1 MEEAFFMAADILNQL
16 AEAVVDGDDDLAEE
30 LAQKALNEG
39 VDPYDAIVN
48 GLARGMAIVSD
59 QYEKG
64 EAFVPH
70 LLLASGAMYAGM
82 DILSPEMTKEEGALQ
97 AVGVIGTI
105 EGDVHDI
112 GKNLVKTMLSA
123 GGFKMIDLGA
133 DVPIEKFVETAKEHE
148 ADLISMSAL
157 MTTTMTNMEKV
168 IEILQEEGIRDS
180 IKIMIG
186 GAPVSEEY
194 ASGIGADSTHP
205 DAMHASAWASEAVK
219 ELDPKAARWSEEKI
233 NLGKIK
239 YREILAK
246 KTVSDKVDI
255 GLETASKI
263 KEEFE
268 SIGVKSKEEMTHI
281 DRTVSAMSDKKVD
294 RLPVYPLACGVLR
307 KFAGVNY
314 RDYATKAEAFTESAF
329 LGCKYLDLD
338 MFVGLADLSATSAD
352 FGCKIKYPEDDTPS
366 SEGHIKDYE
375 KIEVPELKK
384 GTRGY
389 ELVMASKMAKE
400 KINKELNTP
409 FIGFHEGPL
418 LTLTQLMGA
427 DRILMDMKTQPD
439 VVLEA
444 VQKCT
449 DYICQLTELF
459 FSEGACDALCI
470 DNLWSN
476 NVIMSEQDYWK
487 FDGKFVYDQHIPLFK
502 QYNQPYIIH
511 NCADAVH
518 FETQIK
524 KFGTSLY
531 SYAYY
536 EKSRDKGSQNYAD
549 LIPKYGDMCCMMG
562 EVNPVEFMDGS
573 AAGVQKVRD
582 DTKTLL
588 ENAIPVLKENG
599 LQSKYIL
606 STGCEVPPGGPLTT
620 VQAMVN
626 TVKEFGPELQKK
638 IMG

>member
-1 MEEAFFMAADILNQL
+1 MTADIMNQL
-16 AEAVVDGDDDLAEE
+16 AEAVVEGEDDLTEE
-30 LAQKALNEG
+30 LAHKVLDEG
-39 VDPYDAIVN
+39 IDPYDAIVN
-48 GLARGMAIVSD
+48 GLARGMEIVSD

-64 EAFVPH
+64 EAFVPN

-82 DILSPEMTKEEGALQ
+82 DILTPAMKTEGEFMSS
-97 AVGVIGTI
+97 VGVIGTI

-123 GGFKMIDLGA
+123 SGFEMIDLGA
-133 DVPIEKFVETAKEHE
+133 DVSIEKFIEAAKEHK
-148 ADLISMSAL
+148 ADIISMSAL

-180 IKIMIG
+180 LKVMVG

-194 ASGIGADSTHP
+194 ATAIGADSTHT

-219 ELDPKAARWSEEKI
+219 ELGSKDTRWSEEKI
-233 NLGKIK
+233 NLEKIK

-246 KTVSDKVDI
+246 KKVSEKVDI
-255 GLETASKI
+255 GLETAKMI

-281 DRTVSAMSDKKVD
+281 DRTMAAMSDKKVD
-294 RLPVYPLACGVLR
+294 HLPVYPLACGILR

-314 RDYATKAEAFTESAF
+314 RDYATKAEAFTESAL

-338 MFVGLADLSATSAD
+338 MFVGLADLSATSSD

-366 SEGHIKDYE
+366 SEGHIEDYE
-375 KIEVPELKK
+375 KLEVPELKE

-400 KINKELNTP
+400 KLSKELNTP

-418 LTLTQLMGA
+418 LTLTQIMGA
-427 DRILMDMKTQPD
+427 DRVLMDMKTQPD

-449 DYICQLTELF
+449 DYTCQLSELF
-459 FSEGACDALCI
+459 FNEGACDALCI

-487 FDGKFVYDQHIPLFK
+487 FDGKFVYDQHIPIFK
-502 QYNQPYIIH
+502 KYNQPYIIH

-518 FETQIK
+518 FETQIR
-524 KFGTSLY
+524 KFGTALF

-536 EKSRDKGSQNYAD
+536 EKSREKGSQNYAD
-549 LIPKYGDMCCMMG
+549 LIPKYGDICCMMG

-573 AAGVQKVRD
+573 TAGVQKVKD
-582 DTKTLL
+582 DTKNLL
-588 ENAIPVLKENG
+588 ENVLPVLKENG

-606 STGCEVPPGGPLTT
+606 SSGCEIPPGGPLTT
-620 VQAMVN
+620 VQAMVH
-626 TVKEFGPELQKK
+626 TVKELGPELQKK

>member
-1 MEEAFFMAADILNQL
+1 MAADILNQL

-30 LAQKALNEG
+30 LAQKSLDDG
-39 VDPYDAIVN
+39 VDPYNAIVN

-64 EAFVPH
+64 EAFVPN

-82 DILSPEMTKEEGALQ
+82 DILTPYMKAAESGLQ

-133 DVPIEKFVETAKEHE
+133 DVPIEKFIETAKENKV
-148 ADLISMSAL
+148 DLISMSAL

-180 IKIMIG
+180 MVVMVG

-194 ASGIGADSTHP
+194 ATGIGADSTHP
-205 DAMHASAWASEAVK
+205 DAMHASAWASEAIK
-219 ELDPKAARWSEEKI
+219 ELEPKDARWSEVKV

-246 KTVSDKVDI
+246 KVVSEKVDI
-255 GLETASKI
+255 GLETANKI

-314 RDYATKAEAFTESAF
+314 RDYATNAEAFTQSAF
-329 LGCKYLDLD
+329 LGSKYLDLD

-375 KIEVPELKK
+375 KIEVPELKE

-400 KINKELNTP
+400 KLNKELNTP

-427 DRILMDMKTQPD
+427 DRVLMDMKTQPD

-449 DYICQLTELF
+449 DYICQLSELF

-502 QYNQPYIIH
+502 QYNQPYLIH

-524 KFGTSLY
+524 KFGTALY

-536 EKSRDKGSQNYAD
+536 EKSREKGSQNYAD
-549 LIPKYGDMCCMMG
+549 LIPKYGDTCCMMG

-573 AAGVQKVRD
+573 AAGVQKVKD
-582 DTKTLL
+582 DTKVLL
-588 ENAIPVLKENG
+588 QNALPVLKENG
-599 LQSKYIL
+599 LQSKYVM
-606 STGCEVPPGGPLTT
+606 SSGCEIPPGGPLTT

-626 TVKEFGPELQKK
+626 TVKELGPELQKQ

>member
-1 MEEAFFMAADILNQL
+1 MAADILNQL

-30 LAQKALNEG
+30 LAYKALEEG

-82 DILSPEMTKEEGALQ
+82 EILSPEMIKEGEAMQ

-123 GGFKMIDLGA
+123 GGFEMIDLGA
-133 DVPIEKFVETAKEHE
+133 DVPIEKFVETAKERK
-148 ADLISMSAL
+148 ADIISMSAL

-180 IKIMIG
+180 MKVMIG

-219 ELDPKAARWSEEKI
+219 ELEPKAARWSEEKI

-246 KTVSDKVDI
+246 KTVSDKVDV
-255 GLETASKI
+255 GLETANKI

-281 DRTVSAMSDKKVD
+281 DRTISAMSDKKVD
-294 RLPVYPLACGVLR
+294 HLPVYPLACGVLR
-307 KFAGVNY
+307 KFVPVTY
-314 RDYATKAEAFTESAF
+314 KEYATNEDAFVQSAY
-329 LGCKYLDLD
+329 LGSKYLDLD
-338 MFVGLADLSATSAD
+338 MFVGLIDLSATSAD

-375 KIEVPELKK
+375 KIEVPELKE

-389 ELVMASKMAKE
+389 ELVMASKKAKE
-400 KINKELNTP
+400 KLNKELNTP
-409 FIGFHEGPL
+409 FVGFHEGPL

-427 DRILMDMKTQPD
+427 DRVLMDMKTQPD

-449 DYICQLTELF
+449 DYVCQLSELF
-459 FSEGACDALCI
+459 FNEDACDALCI

-487 FDGKFVYDQHIPLFK
+487 FDGKFVYDQQIPIFK

-518 FETQIK
+518 FETQIR
-524 KFGTSLY
+524 KFGTALY

-573 AAGVQKVRD
+573 AAGVQKVKD
-582 DTKTLL
+582 DTKNLL
-588 ENAIPVLKENG
+588 ENVLPVLKENG

-606 STGCEVPPGGPLTT
+606 SSGCEIPPGGPLTT

-626 TVKEFGPELQKK
+626 VVKELGPELQKN

>member
-1 MEEAFFMAADILNQL
+1 MTADILNQL
-16 AEAVVDGDDDLAEE
+16 AEAVVDGDDDLIEE
-30 LAQKALNEG
+30 LAQKILDEG
-39 VDPYDAIVN
+39 NVDPYDAIVN

-59 QYEKG
+59 NYEKG

-70 LLLASGAMYAGM
+70 LLIASGAMYAGM
-82 DILSPEMTKEEGALQ
+82 DILAPAMKIEGDGMQ
-97 AVGVIGTI
+97 AVGIIGTI

-133 DVPIEKFVETAKEHE
+133 DVPIEQFVEAAKEHKAE
-148 ADLISMSAL
+148 LVSISAL
-157 MTTTMTNMEKV
+157 MTTTMTNMGRV
-168 IEILQEEGIRDS
+168 IEILQEEGIRDAM
-180 IKIMIG
+180 KVMVG
-186 GAPVSEEY
+186 GAPVSEEF
-194 ASGIGADSTHP
+194 ATGIGADSTHA

-219 ELDPKAARWSEEKI
+219 ELDPKDVRWSEEKI

-246 KTVSDKVDI
+246 RVVFDKVDI
-255 GLETASKI
+255 GLETANLI

-281 DRTVSAMSDKKVD
+281 DRTLSAMSDKKVD

-389 ELVMASKMAKE
+389 ELVMSSKQAKE
-400 KINKELNTP
+400 KLNKELNTP

-427 DRILMDMKTQPD
+427 DRVLMDMKTQPD

-444 VQKCT
+444 VQKCS
-449 DYICQLTELF
+449 DYICQLSELF
-459 FSEGACDALCI
+459 FNEGACDALCV

-476 NVIMSEQDYWK
+476 NVIMSEEDYWK
-487 FDGKFVYDQHIPLFK
+487 FDGKFVYDQQIPIFK

-518 FETQIK
+518 FETQIR
-524 KFGTSLY
+524 KFGTALY

-536 EKSRDKGSQNYAD
+536 EKTRDKGSQNYAD
-549 LIPKYGDMCCMMG
+549 LIPKYGDICCMMG
-562 EVNPVEFMDGS
+562 EVNPIDFMDGS
-573 AAGVQKVRD
+573 AAGVQKVKD
-582 DTKTLL
+582 NTETLL
-588 ENAIPVLKENG
+588 ENVLPVLKENG
-599 LQSKYIL
+599 LQSKYVM

-626 TVKEFGPELQKK
+626 TVKELGPELQKK

>member
-1 MEEAFFMAADILNQL
+1 MAADILNQL

-30 LAQKALNEG
+30 LAQQVLDEG
-39 VDPYDAIVN
+39 AVDPYNAIVN

-82 DILSPEMTKEEGALQ
+82 DILTPGMKNEGRGVQ
-97 AVGVIGTI
+97 SVGIIGTI

-123 GGFKMIDLGA
+123 GGFEMIDLGA
-133 DVPIEKFVETAKEHE
+133 DVPIEKFIEATKEHK

-157 MTTTMTNMEKV
+157 MTTTMTNMAKV
-168 IEILQEEGIRDS
+168 VEILQEEGVRDS
-180 IKIMIG
+180 LKVMVG
-186 GAPVSEEY
+186 GAPVSEEF
-194 ASGIGADSTHP
+194 AAGIGADSTHA

-219 ELDPKAARWSEEKI
+219 ELDPKDARWSEERI

-255 GLETASKI
+255 GLETANQI

-281 DRTVSAMSDKKVD
+281 DRTISAMSDKKVD

-314 RDYATKAEAFTESAF
+314 RDYATKTDAFTESAF

-375 KIEVPELKK
+375 KIEVPELKE

-389 ELVMASKMAKE
+389 ELVMASKQAKE
-400 KINKELNTP
+400 KLNKELNTP

-427 DRILMDMKTQPD
+427 DRVLMDMKTQPD

-444 VQKCT
+444 VQKCS
-449 DYICQLTELF
+449 DYICQLSELF

-487 FDGKFVYDQHIPLFK
+487 FDGKFVYDQHIPIFK

-518 FETQIK
+518 FETQIR
-524 KFGTSLY
+524 KFGTALY

-549 LIPKYGDMCCMMG
+549 LIPKYGDICCMMG

-573 AAGVQKVRD
+573 AAGVQKVKN

-588 ENAIPVLKENG
+588 ENMLPVLKENG
-599 LQSKYIL
+599 LQSKYVL

-626 TVKEFGPELQKK
+626 IVKELGPELQKK

>member
-1 MEEAFFMAADILNQL
+1 MAADILNQL
-16 AEAVVDGDDDLAEE
+16 AEAVVDGDDDLVEE
-30 LAQKALNEG
+30 LAHKSLADG

-64 EAFVPH
+64 EAFVPN

-82 DILSPEMTKEEGALQ
+82 DILTPYMKAADSGLQ

-133 DVPIEKFVETAKEHE
+133 DVPIEKFIETPKENK

-157 MTTTMTNMEKV
+157 MTTTMTNKEKV

-180 IKIMIG
+180 MVVMVG

-194 ASGIGADSTHP
+194 AAGIGADSTHP
-205 DAMHASAWASEAVK
+205 DAMHANAWASEAVK
-219 ELDPKAARWSEEKI
+219 ELEPKEARWSEVKV

-246 KTVSDKVDI
+246 KVVSEKVDI
-255 GLETASKI
+255 GLETANRI

-314 RDYATKAEAFTESAF
+314 RDYATKAEPFTQSAF

-366 SEGHIKDYE
+366 SEGH
-375 KIEVPELKK
+375 
-384 GTRGY
+384 
-389 ELVMASKMAKE
+389 
-400 KINKELNTP
+400 
-409 FIGFHEGPL
+409 
-418 LTLTQLMGA
+418 
-427 DRILMDMKTQPD
+427 
-439 VVLEA
+439 
-444 VQKCT
+444 
-449 DYICQLTELF
+449 
-459 FSEGACDALCI
+459 
-470 DNLWSN
+470 
-476 NVIMSEQDYWK
+476 
-487 FDGKFVYDQHIPLFK
+487 
-502 QYNQPYIIH
+502 
-511 NCADAVH
+511 
-518 FETQIK
+518 
-524 KFGTSLY
+524 
-531 SYAYY
+531 
-536 EKSRDKGSQNYAD
+536 
-549 LIPKYGDMCCMMG
+549 
-562 EVNPVEFMDGS
+562 
-573 AAGVQKVRD
+573 
-582 DTKTLL
+582 
-588 ENAIPVLKENG
+588 
-599 LQSKYIL
+599 
-606 STGCEVPPGGPLTT
+606 
-620 VQAMVN
+620 
-626 TVKEFGPELQKK
+626 
-638 IMG
+638 

>member
-1 MEEAFFMAADILNQL
+1 MSTDILNQL
-16 AEAVVDGDDDLAEE
+16 AEAVVEGEDEEAEE
-30 LAQKALNEG
+30 LAQKALDMG
-39 VDPYDAIVN
+39 VDPYEAVIN
-48 GLARGMAIVSD
+48 GLAKGMTIVSD

-82 DILSPEMTKEEGALQ
+82 DILVPHMNKDGASKQ
-97 AVGVIGTI
+97 AVGIIGTI

-123 GGFKMIDLGA
+123 NGFEMIDLGA
-133 DVPIEKFVETAKEHE
+133 DVPIEKFVEAAKEHK
-148 ADLISMSAL
+148 ADLMSMSAL

-168 IEILQEEGIRDS
+168 IEILQEEGIRDAM
-180 IKIMIG
+180 KVMVG

-194 ASGIGADSTHP
+194 AASISADSTHP
-205 DAMHASAWASEAVK
+205 DALHASTWATEIVK
-219 ELDPKAARWSEEKI
+219 ELGTTEERWSDEKV

-246 KTVSDKVDI
+246 KGVSEKVDI
-255 GLETASKI
+255 GLATATMI

-268 SIGVKSKEEMTHI
+268 RAEFENIGVKTTEEMSHM
-281 DRTVSAMSDKKVD
+281 DRTLAALGDKKVD

-307 KFAGVNY
+307 KFVPTTY
-314 RDYATKAEAFTESAF
+314 KEYATNEDAFVESAF
-329 LGCKYLDLD
+329 LGSKYLDMD
-338 MFVGLADLSATSAD
+338 MFVGLIDLSATSAD

-366 SEGHIKDYE
+366 SEGHLKAYE
-375 KIEVPELKK
+375 ELEVPELKK

-389 ELVMASKMAKE
+389 DLVMASKKAKE
-400 KINKELNTP
+400 KLNRELNTP
-409 FIGFHEGPL
+409 FVGFHEGPL

-427 DRILMDMKTQPD
+427 DRVLMDMKTNPEA
-439 VVLEA
+439 VLEG

-449 DYICQLTELF
+449 DYICQLSELF
-459 FSEGACDALCI
+459 FEEDACDGLCV

-476 NVIMSEQDYWK
+476 NIIMSEEDYWK
-487 FDGKFVYDQHIPLFK
+487 FDGQFVYDQHIPLYK
-502 QYNQPYIIH
+502 KYNQPYMIH

-524 KFGTSLY
+524 KFGTSLF

-536 EKSRDKGSQNYAD
+536 EKTKEKGSQNYAD

-562 EVNPVEFMDGS
+562 EVNPVDFMDGS
-573 AAGVQKVRD
+573 AAGVQKVTD
-582 DTKTLL
+582 DTRTLL
-588 ENAIPVLKENG
+588 ENVIPVLKESG

-606 STGCEVPPGGPLTT
+606 STGCEIPPAGPLTT
-620 VQAMVN
+620 VKAMVD
-626 TVKEFGPELQKK
+626 TVKELGPELQKSN
-638 IMG
+638 MG

>member
-1 MEEAFFMAADILNQL
+1 MAADILNQL

-30 LAQKALNEG
+30 LAQKSLADG

-64 EAFVPH
+64 EAFVPN

-82 DILSPEMTKEEGALQ
+82 DILAPHMKAAESGLQ

-133 DVPIEKFVETAKEHE
+133 DVPIEKFIETAKENK

-180 IKIMIG
+180 LIVMVG

-194 ASGIGADSTHP
+194 AAGIGADSTHP
-205 DAMHASAWASEAVK
+205 DAMHANAWASEAVK
-219 ELDPKAARWSEEKI
+219 ELEPKEARWSDVKI

-246 KTVSDKVDI
+246 KVVSEKVDI
-255 GLETASKI
+255 GLETANKI

-314 RDYATKAEAFTESAF
+314 RDYATKAEPFTQSAF

-400 KINKELNTP
+400 KLNKELNTP
-409 FIGFHEGPL
+409 FVGFHEGPL

-449 DYICQLTELF
+449 DYVCQLSELF

-487 FDGKFVYDQHIPLFK
+487 FDGKFVFDQHIPIFK
-502 QYNQPYIIH
+502 KYNQPYVIH

-518 FETQIK
+518 FDTQIK

-536 EKSRDKGSQNYAD
+536 EKSKEKGSKNYAD

-562 EVNPVEFMDGS
+562 EIDPVEFIDGS
-573 AAGVQKVRD
+573 AAGVQKVTN
-582 DTKTLL
+582 DTRNLL
-588 ENAIPVLKENG
+588 QNVMPVLKENG
-599 LQSKYIL
+599 YQSKYIL
-606 STGCEVPPGGPLTT
+606 STGCEIPPGGPLST

-626 TVKEFGPELQKK
+626 TVKELGPELQKN

>member
-1 MEEAFFMAADILNQL
+1 MAADILNQL

-30 LAQKALNEG
+30 LAQKSLADG
-39 VDPYDAIVN
+39 VDPYNAIVN

-64 EAFVPH
+64 EAFVPN

-82 DILSPEMTKEEGALQ
+82 DILTPYMKAAESGLQ

-133 DVPIEKFVETAKEHE
+133 DVPIEKFIETAKENKV
-148 ADLISMSAL
+148 DLISMSAL

-180 IKIMIG
+180 MVVMVG

-194 ASGIGADSTHP
+194 ATGIGADSTHP
-205 DAMHASAWASEAVK
+205 DAMHASAWASEAIK
-219 ELDPKAARWSEEKI
+219 ELEPKDARWSEVKV

-246 KTVSDKVDI
+246 KVVSEKVDI
-255 GLETASKI
+255 GLETANKI

-268 SIGVKSKEEMTHI
+268 SIGVKNKEEMTHI

-314 RDYATKAEAFTESAF
+314 RDYATNAEAFTQSAF
-329 LGCKYLDLD
+329 LGSKYLDMD

-375 KIEVPELKK
+375 KIEVPELKE

-400 KINKELNTP
+400 KLNKELNTP

-427 DRILMDMKTQPD
+427 DRVLMDMKTQPD

-449 DYICQLTELF
+449 DYICQLSELF

-502 QYNQPYIIH
+502 QYNQPYLIH

-524 KFGTSLY
+524 KFGTALY

-536 EKSRDKGSQNYAD
+536 EKSREKGSQNYAD
-549 LIPKYGDMCCMMG
+549 LIPKYGDTCCMMG

-573 AAGVQKVRD
+573 AAGVQKVKD
-582 DTKTLL
+582 DTKVLL
-588 ENAIPVLKENG
+588 QNALPVLKENG
-599 LQSKYIL
+599 LQSKYVM
-606 STGCEVPPGGPLTT
+606 SSGCEIPPGGPLTT

-626 TVKEFGPELQKK
+626 TVKELGPELQKQ

>member
-1 MEEAFFMAADILNQL
+1 MAADILNQL

-30 LAQKALNEG
+30 LAQKVLDEG
-39 VDPYDAIVN
+39 IVDPYNAIVN

-82 DILSPEMTKEEGALQ
+82 DILTPAMKTGEEGLR

-123 GGFKMIDLGA
+123 GGFEMIDLGA
-133 DVPIEKFVETAKEHE
+133 DVPIEKFIETAKEHK

-180 IKIMIG
+180 MKVMVG
-186 GAPVSEEY
+186 GAPVSEEF
-194 ASGIGADSTHP
+194 ATAIGADSTHP
-205 DAMHASAWASEAVK
+205 DAMHASAWASEATK
-219 ELDPKAARWSEEKI
+219 ELDPKSARWSEEKI

-246 KTVSDKVDI
+246 KVVSEKIDI
-255 GLETASKI
+255 GLETANKI

-281 DRTVSAMSDKKVD
+281 DRTVAAMSDKKVD

-314 RDYATKAEAFTESAF
+314 RDYATKANAFTQSAF

-375 KIEVPELKK
+375 KIEVPELKE

-427 DRILMDMKTQPD
+427 DRVLMDMKTQPD

-444 VQKCT
+444 VQKCS
-449 DYICQLTELF
+449 DYICQLSELF
-459 FSEGACDALCI
+459 FNEGACDALCI

-476 NVIMSEQDYWK
+476 NVIMSEEDYWK
-487 FDGKFVYDQHIPLFK
+487 FDGKFVYDQHLPIFK

-518 FETQIK
+518 FETQIR
-524 KFGTSLY
+524 KFGTALY

-549 LIPKYGDMCCMMG
+549 LIPKYGDICCMMG

-573 AAGVQKVRD
+573 AEGVQKVKD
-582 DTKTLL
+582 DTKNLL
-588 ENAIPVLKENG
+588 ENVLPVLKENG
-599 LQSKYIL
+599 FQSKYVM

-626 TVKEFGPELQKK
+626 TVKELGPELQRK

>member
-1 MEEAFFMAADILNQL
+1 MTADILNQL
-16 AEAVVDGDDDLAEE
+16 AEAVVDGDDDLIEE
-30 LAQKALNEG
+30 LAQKILDEG
-39 VDPYDAIVN
+39 NVDPYDAIVN

-59 QYEKG
+59 NYEKG

-70 LLLASGAMYAGM
+70 LLIASGAMYAGM
-82 DILSPEMTKEEGALQ
+82 DILAPAMKIEGDGMQ
-97 AVGVIGTI
+97 AVGIIGTI

-133 DVPIEKFVETAKEHE
+133 DVPIEQFVEAAKEHKAE
-148 ADLISMSAL
+148 LVSISAL
-157 MTTTMTNMEKV
+157 MTTTMTNMGRV
-168 IEILQEEGIRDS
+168 IEILQEEGIRDAM
-180 IKIMIG
+180 KVMVG
-186 GAPVSEEY
+186 GAPVSEEF
-194 ASGIGADSTHP
+194 ATGIGADSTHA

-219 ELDPKAARWSEEKI
+219 ELDPKDVRWSEEKI

-246 KTVSDKVDI
+246 RVVSDKVDI
-255 GLETASKI
+255 GLETANLI

-268 SIGVKSKEEMTHI
+268 SIGVKSKEEMTHF
-281 DRTVSAMSDKKVD
+281 DKTLSAMSDKKVD

-389 ELVMASKMAKE
+389 ELVMSSKQAKE
-400 KINKELNTP
+400 KLNKELNTP

-427 DRILMDMKTQPD
+427 DRVLMDMKTQPD

-444 VQKCT
+444 VQKCS
-449 DYICQLTELF
+449 DYICQLSELF
-459 FSEGACDALCI
+459 FNEGACDALCV

-476 NVIMSEQDYWK
+476 NVIMSEEDYWK
-487 FDGKFVYDQHIPLFK
+487 FDGKFVYDQQIPIFK

-518 FETQIK
+518 FETQIR
-524 KFGTSLY
+524 KFGTALY

-536 EKSRDKGSQNYAD
+536 EKTRDKGSQNYAD
-549 LIPKYGDMCCMMG
+549 LIPKYGDICCMMG
-562 EVNPVEFMDGS
+562 EVNPIDFMDGS
-573 AAGVQKVRD
+573 AAGVQKVKD
-582 DTKTLL
+582 NTETLL
-588 ENAIPVLKENG
+588 ENVLPVLKENG
-599 LQSKYIL
+599 LQSKYVM

-626 TVKEFGPELQKK
+626 TVKELGPELQKK

>member
-1 MEEAFFMAADILNQL
+1 MTADILNQL

-30 LAQKALNEG
+30 LAQQVLDEG
-39 VDPYDAIVN
+39 LDPYNAIVN

-82 DILSPEMTKEEGALQ
+82 DILTPAMKTEGEGVQ
-97 AVGVIGTI
+97 SVGIIGTI

-123 GGFKMIDLGA
+123 GGFEMIDLGA
-133 DVPIEKFVETAKEHE
+133 DVPIEKFIEAAKEHK
-148 ADLISMSAL
+148 ADLVSMSAL

-168 IEILQEEGIRDS
+168 VEVLQEEGIRDS
-180 IKIMIG
+180 LKVMVG
-186 GAPVSEEY
+186 GAPVSDEF
-194 ASGIGADSTHP
+194 ATGIGADSTHP

-219 ELDPKAARWSEEKI
+219 ELDPRDARWSEERI

-246 KTVSDKVDI
+246 KVVSDKADI
-255 GLETASKI
+255 GLETANRI

-281 DRTVSAMSDKKVD
+281 DRTISAMSDKKVD

-375 KIEVPELKK
+375 KIEVPELKE

-389 ELVMASKMAKE
+389 ELVMASKQAKE
-400 KINKELNTP
+400 KLNKELNTP

-418 LTLTQLMGA
+418 LTLTQRLGA
-427 DRILMDMKTQPD
+427 GLLRGDGDD
-439 VVLEA
+439 G
-444 VQKCT
+444 C
-449 DYICQLTELF
+449 
-459 FSEGACDALCI
+459 CI
-470 DNLWSN
+470 GSNLW
-476 NVIMSEQDYWK
+476 
-487 FDGKFVYDQHIPLFK
+487 G
-502 QYNQPYIIH
+502 
-511 NCADAVH
+511 
-518 FETQIK
+518 
-524 KFGTSLY
+524 
-531 SYAYY
+531 
-536 EKSRDKGSQNYAD
+536 
-549 LIPKYGDMCCMMG
+549 
-562 EVNPVEFMDGS
+562 
-573 AAGVQKVRD
+573 
-582 DTKTLL
+582 
-588 ENAIPVLKENG
+588 
-599 LQSKYIL
+599 
-606 STGCEVPPGGPLTT
+606 
-620 VQAMVN
+620 
-626 TVKEFGPELQKK
+626 
-638 IMG
+638 

>member
-1 MEEAFFMAADILNQL
+1 MTADIFNQL
-16 AEAVVDGDDDLAEE
+16 AEAVVDGDDDLIEE
-30 LAQKALNEG
+30 LAQKILDEG
-39 VDPYDAIVN
+39 SVDPYDAIVN
-48 GLARGMAIVSD
+48 GLARGMSIVSD
-59 QYEKG
+59 NYEKG

-70 LLLASGAMYAGM
+70 LLIASGAMYAGM
-82 DILSPEMTKEEGALQ
+82 DILSPAMKIEGDGVQ
-97 AVGVIGTI
+97 AVGIIGTI

-133 DVPIEKFVETAKEHE
+133 DVPIEQFVEAAKEHKAE
-148 ADLISMSAL
+148 LVSISAL
-157 MTTTMTNMEKV
+157 MTTTMTNMGKV
-168 IEILQEEGIRDS
+168 IEILQEEGIRDAM
-180 IKIMIG
+180 KVMVG
-186 GAPVSEEY
+186 GAPVSEEF
-194 ASGIGADSTHP
+194 ATGIGADSTHA
-205 DAMHASAWASEAVK
+205 DAMHASAWATEAVK
-219 ELDPKAARWSEEKI
+219 ELDPKDVRWSEEKI

-246 KTVSDKVDI
+246 RVVSDKVDI
-255 GLETASKI
+255 GLETANLI

-281 DRTVSAMSDKKVD
+281 DRTLSAMSDKKVD

-352 FGCKIKYPEDDTPS
+352 FGCKIKYPEEDTPS

-389 ELVMASKMAKE
+389 ELVMSSKQAKE
-400 KINKELNTP
+400 KLNKELNTP

-427 DRILMDMKTQPD
+427 DRVLMDMKTQPD

-444 VQKCT
+444 VQKCS
-449 DYICQLTELF
+449 DYICQLSELF
-459 FSEGACDALCI
+459 FNEDACDALCV

-476 NVIMSEQDYWK
+476 NVIMSEDDYWK
-487 FDGKFVYDQHIPLFK
+487 FDGKFVYDQHVPIFK

-518 FETQIK
+518 FETQIR
-524 KFGTSLY
+524 KFGTALY

-536 EKSRDKGSQNYAD
+536 EKTRDKGSQNYAD
-549 LIPKYGDMCCMMG
+549 LIPKYGDICCMMG
-562 EVNPVEFMDGS
+562 EVNPIDFMDGS
-573 AAGVQKVRD
+573 AAGVQKVKD
-582 DTKTLL
+582 NTETLL
-588 ENAIPVLKENG
+588 ENVLPVLKENG
-599 LQSKYIL
+599 LQSKYVM

-626 TVKEFGPELQKK
+626 AVKELGPELQKK

>member
-1 MEEAFFMAADILNQL
+1 MTADIFNQL
-16 AEAVVDGDDDLAEE
+16 AEAVVDGDDDLIEE
-30 LAQKALNEG
+30 LAQKILDEG
-39 VDPYDAIVN
+39 NVDPYDAIVN

-59 QYEKG
+59 NYEKG
-64 EAFVPH
+64 KAFVPH
-70 LLLASGAMYAGM
+70 LLIASGAMYAGM
-82 DILSPEMTKEEGALQ
+82 DILAPAMKTERDGMQ
-97 AVGVIGTI
+97 AVGIIGTI

-133 DVPIEKFVETAKEHE
+133 DVPIEQFVEAAKENKAE
-148 ADLISMSAL
+148 LVSISAL
-157 MTTTMTNMEKV
+157 MTTTMTNMGRV
-168 IEILQEEGIRDS
+168 IEILQEEGIRDAM
-180 IKIMIG
+180 KVMVG
-186 GAPVSEEY
+186 GAPVSEEF
-194 ASGIGADSTHP
+194 ATGIGADSTHA

-219 ELDPKAARWSEEKI
+219 ELDPKDVRWSEEKI

-246 KTVSDKVDI
+246 RVVSDKVDI
-255 GLETASKI
+255 GLETANLI

-389 ELVMASKMAKE
+389 ELVMSSKQAKE
-400 KINKELNTP
+400 KLNKELNTP

-427 DRILMDMKTQPD
+427 DRVLMDMKTQPD

-444 VQKCT
+444 VQKCS
-449 DYICQLTELF
+449 DYICQLSELF
-459 FSEGACDALCI
+459 FNEDACDALCV

-476 NVIMSEQDYWK
+476 NVIMSEEDYWK
-487 FDGKFVYDQHIPLFK
+487 FDGKFVYDQQIPIFK

-518 FETQIK
+518 FETQIR
-524 KFGTSLY
+524 KFGTALY

-536 EKSRDKGSQNYAD
+536 EKTRDKGSQNYAD
-549 LIPKYGDMCCMMG
+549 LIPKYGDICCMMG
-562 EVNPVEFMDGS
+562 EVNPIDFMDGS
-573 AAGVQKVRD
+573 AAGVQKVKD
-582 DTKTLL
+582 NTETLL
-588 ENAIPVLKENG
+588 ENVLPVLKENG
-599 LQSKYIL
+599 LQSKYVM

-626 TVKEFGPELQKK
+626 TVKELGPELQKK

>member
-1 MEEAFFMAADILNQL
+1 MAADILNQL

-30 LAQKALNEG
+30 LAQQVLDEG
-39 VDPYDAIVN
+39 AVDPYNAIVN

-82 DILSPEMTKEEGALQ
+82 DILTPAMKTEGQ
-97 AVGVIGTI
+97 GVQSVGIIGTI

-123 GGFKMIDLGA
+123 GGFEMVDLGA
-133 DVPIEKFVETAKEHE
+133 DVPIEKFIEAAKEHK

-168 IEILQEEGIRDS
+168 VEILQEEGVRDS
-180 IKIMIG
+180 LKVMVG
-186 GAPVSEEY
+186 GAPVSEEF
-194 ASGIGADSTHP
+194 AAGIGADSTHA

-219 ELDPKAARWSEEKI
+219 ELDPKDARWSEERI

-255 GLETASKI
+255 GLETANRI

-375 KIEVPELKK
+375 KIEVPELKE

-389 ELVMASKMAKE
+389 ELVMASKQAKE
-400 KINKELNTP
+400 KLNKELNTP
-409 FIGFHEGPL
+409 FVGFHEGPL

-427 DRILMDMKTQPD
+427 DRVLMDMKTQPD

-444 VQKCT
+444 VQKCS
-449 DYICQLTELF
+449 DYICQLSELF
-459 FSEGACDALCI
+459 FSEGACDSLCI

-476 NVIMSEQDYWK
+476 NVIMSEEDYWK
-487 FDGKFVYDQHIPLFK
+487 FDGKFVYDQHVPVFK

-518 FETQIK
+518 FETQIR
-524 KFGTSLY
+524 KFGTVLY

-549 LIPKYGDMCCMMG
+549 LIPKYGDICCMMG

-573 AAGVQKVRD
+573 AAGVQKVKG

-588 ENAIPVLKENG
+588 ENVLPVLKENG
-599 LQSKYIL
+599 LQSKYIM